1 MNEIAFYN
9 DIPEEMYDI
18 RIPKLSI
25 QPLIE
30 NSVNHGLKNKRG
42 GKYIRVEAQILDEDI
57 QISVTDN
64 GTGADI
70 DKLKDYLNTDDK
82 RDSRAHTSIGLWN
95 INERIHLLFGG
106 KYGISFQAADV
117 MRVNVC
123 IPMIREGEKD
133 EA

>member
-1 MNEIAFYN
+1 MIRG
-9 DIPEEMYDI
+9 IPG
-18 RIPKLSI
+18 R
-25 QPLIE
+25 
-30 NSVNHGLKNKRG
+30 
-42 GKYIRVEAQILDEDI
+42 
-57 QISVTDN
+57 T
-64 GTGADI
+64 
-70 DKLKDYLNTDDK
+70 
-82 RDSRAHTSIGLWN
+82 LWN